1 MNDDPSSLPT
11 NPGPGQRGAVRPGVI
26 IGVVVLVLAAGAGAW
41 YLRRPAAAESADASP
56 QAHTDGAAKD
66 ASGNGGGAGAGG
78 SGKGSRRGGR
88 GGSDTV
94 PVGVEAV
101 ATRDIR
107 VTRNALGTVTPQV
120 TVTVQAQVSGQLTQV
135 AFVEGQDVH
144 KGDFLAEI
152 DPRPYQAAV
161 DQAQGQ
167 LVKDQATLDEA
178 RMDLVRYQELIEK
191 KSIARQ
197 QAEDQKWV
205 VVQDEG
211 AVKIDQAQLAT
222 AQINLGFCHIVSP
235 TDGRIGLRLVDP
247 GNFIQTG
254 SSSSSLAVITR
265 MQPMT
270 VVFALPED
278 DVPAVLAHQHAGARL
293 QVQAFDRSGLHLLDT
308 GSLLAIDSQINTST
322 GTVNLKALFPNAKAA
337 LFPNQ
342 FVNVVLRIDELTGTL
357 AMPTAAVQRGT
368 NGTFVYVVK
377 PDNKVAIAPVK
388 LGPADGGYVAV
399 SSGLAAGDRVVID
412 GADKLRDGMT
422 VTVPDAGAPA
432 ANRPAARVP
441 PASVPAAG

>member
-1 MNDDPSSLPT
+1 MNDVPSAPPT
-11 NPGPGQRGAVRPGVI
+11 APAHDQRGLARQSLI
-26 IGVVVLVLAAGAGAW
+26 IGVIVLVLAVAAGAW
-41 YLRRPAAAESADASP
+41 YLRRSAAPSGAAAPGSARGDAAP
-56 QAHTDGAAKD
+56 APD
-66 ASGNGGGAGAGG
+66 G
-78 SGKGSRRGGR
+78 SGKGARRGGR
-88 GGSDTV
+88 GGFSDVV

-101 ATRDIR
+101 AARDIR
-107 VTRNALGTVTPQV
+107 VTRNALGTVTPVV

-135 AFVEGQDVH
+135 AFVEGQTVH

-178 RMDLVRYQELIEK
+178 RMDLVRYQQLIEK

-235 TDGRIGLRLVDP
+235 SDGRIGLRLVDP
-247 GNFIQTG
+247 GNFIQVG
-254 SSSSSLAVITR
+254 SSSTSLAVITR

-270 VVFALPED
+270 AVFALPED

-293 QVQAFDRSGLHLLDT
+293 QAQAYDRSGLHLLDT

-322 GTVNLKALFPNAKAA
+322 GTVNLKALFPNAKLA

-342 FVNVVLRIDELTGTL
+342 FVNIVLRIDELIGTL

-377 PDNKVAIAPVK
+377 PDNKIAMTPVK
-388 LGPADGGYVAV
+388 LGPSDGGYVAIT
-399 SSGLAAGDRVVID
+399 SGPAAGDRVVVD

-422 VTVPDAGAPA
+422 VTVPAANPTANPAASPA
-432 ANRPAARVP
+432 AN
-441 PASVPAAG
+441 